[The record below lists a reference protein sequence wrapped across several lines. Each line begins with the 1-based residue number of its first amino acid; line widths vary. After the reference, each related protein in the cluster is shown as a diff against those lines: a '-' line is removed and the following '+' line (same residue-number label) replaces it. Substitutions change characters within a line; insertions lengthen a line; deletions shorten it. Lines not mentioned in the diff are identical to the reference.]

1 MIRVFKKQRFNRGL
15 AGSIFFF
22 LVLVVLGAFMV
33 LPLVFSVVNAF
44 KPLEEFFIFPPKFYV
59 VNPTLDNFRD
69 LFALT
74 SNLWVPFSRYVFN
87 SVFVS
92 VTATIGHL
100 LVSSMAAYVLSKH
113 EFKGKKA
120 LNSVIVVA
128 MMFSSTVMAIPQYL
142 IAANLGFIDTYL
154 ALITPILG
162 APLGVFLMR
171 QYMEGVPHSIIE
183 SARLDGAGE
192 MRICWRII
200 MPSIKP
206 AWITVIIFTFQNIWN
221 SSGGNLIYSEQI
233 KVLPTVLS
241 QISSSG
247 MTRAGVGAAVS
258 LFLMIPP
265 VLVFVIT
272 QSQVVETMASS
283 GIKE

>member
-87 SVFVS
+87 SAFVS

-265 VLVFVIT
+265 ILVFVIT

>member
-1 MIRVFKKQRFNRGL
+1 M
-15 AGSIFFF
+15 
-22 LVLVVLGAFMV
+22 VV
-33 LPLVFSVVNAF
+33 PLVFSIVNAF

-59 VNPTLDNFRD
+59 VNPTLNNFRD

-92 VTATIGHL
+92 VVATTGHL

-113 EFKGKKA
+113 EFKGKKM
-120 LNSVIVVA
+120 LNNVIVVA

-154 ALITPILG
+154 ALIMPILG

-171 QYMEGVPHSIIE
+171 QYMEGVPHSVIE

-200 MPSIKP
+200 MPSVKP

-265 VLVFVIT
+265 ILVFIIT